1 MTDRSWDAEP
11 DPDEERPADPA
22 DEEVAAEL
30 PERLD
35 APLET
40 PEADAVEQ
48 ALEVAT
54 DDDDV

>member
-1 MTDRSWDAEP
+1 MSERSWDAEP

-22 DEEVAAEL
+22 DQEAATGL
-30 PERLD
+30 PDRLD

-48 ALEVAT
+48 ALEVPT
-54 DDDDV
+54 DDEDD